1 VALSLRQK
9 QSFYEHLAQLLRA
22 GIAFPGAVDK
32 LSLSSRG
39 SQKRVLT
46 DLKNLLGSG
55 KTVSEAFGAL
65 RPAVSEMECTALS
78 ALERSGRMDR
88 GFQHL
93 ADYFGAMDNARRE
106 TLRRVAYPLVV
117 LHLAVF
123 VSRLPVL
130 FQDNA
135 MVYLRQTGFVLFC
148 LYGAFAILML
158 LIPLLRDAGAKNG
171 TLDWFLI
178 RIPFVGKIRRSYAL
192 ARFCATY
199 DMQLEAGVNVMD
211 SLDAAGRASRS
222 GLISAAVG
230 KAVPELRQGVQVGP
244 LLAQSNA
251 FPESFI
257 RTVLVAE
264 DTGELDRA
272 LARLTTQYQ
281 ADGLRALANFADWIP
296 RFVYFA
302 VAIYAGWNIVSF
314 YWLYI
319 QEVSQIGS
327 M

>member
-1 VALSLRQK
+1 MALSLRQK
-9 QSFYEHLAQLLRA
+9 QSFYEHLAQLIRA
-22 GIAFPGAVDK
+22 GVAFPGAVDK
-32 LSLSSRG
+32 LSQSSRG
-39 SQKRVLT
+39 AQKRVLIN
-46 DLKNLLGSG
+46 LRELLGAG

-106 TLRRVAYPLVV
+106 TLRRIAYPLVV

-130 FQDNA
+130 FQDSNA
-135 MVYLRQTGFVLFC
+135 YLRQTGFVLFC
-148 LYGAFAILML
+148 LYGAFAILAL
-158 LIPLLRDAGAKNG
+158 LIPLLRDAGAKNSA
-171 TLDWFLI
+171 LDWFLLQ
-178 RIPFVGKIRRSYAL
+178 IPFVGKIRRSYAL

-211 SLDAAGRASRS
+211 SLQAAGRASRS
-222 GLISAAVG
+222 GLISAAVER
-230 KAVPELRQGVQVGP
+230 AVPELRQGVQVGP
-244 LLAQSNA
+244 LLARGNA
-251 FPESFI
+251 FPESFV
-257 RTVLVAE
+257 RTILVAE
-264 DTGELDRA
+264 ETGELDRA
-272 LARLTTQYQ
+272 LERLTTQYQ
-281 ADGLRALANFADWIP
+281 ADGLRALATFADWIP

-302 VAIYAGWNIVSF
+302 VAMYAGWNIISF
-314 YWLYI
+314 YRVYL